1 MSHSERSPTP
11 PHKVTVWQEGKTLYS
26 AEEREYINRYLPI
39 LIARDPEMP
48 LTYIASKMYEKMSHH
63 SLKSW
68 RSFISRYSSEV
79 DTLKKK
85 TFIAR
90 RKAENVTKR
99 EEASGVIASPPIE
112 DKSSPEPEASG
123 SMQQSVQDI
132 DPDGFKTMTEFFADG
147 FADNMSDDQVWEA
160 LAEWH
165 PSRTAREW
173 QDFWV
178 KNGPEIKDEVDRL
191 NSLADEN
198 DGYDQTLDG
207 DGKTDADIDVKA
219 EAY

>member
-1 MSHSERSPTP
+1 
-11 PHKVTVWQEGKTLYS
+11 
-26 AEEREYINRYLPI
+26 
-39 LIARDPEMP
+39 
-48 LTYIASKMYEKMSHH
+48 MSHH

-160 LAEWH
+160 LAEWVSRLF
-165 PSRTAREW
+165 PSGAAVLNVVLIASFSDSARVARFLGQEW
-173 QDFWV
+173 
-178 KNGPEIKDEVDRL
+178 
-191 NSLADEN
+191 A
-198 DGYDQTLDG
+198 
-207 DGKTDADIDVKA
+207 
-219 EAY
+219 